1 MTGRGRI
8 SRDASKTGGHR
19 ANHPVG
25 ERGGSLLGLGAVAV
39 LAFAVIGVNFQELSN
54 PTERWRKSGNGKYW
68 IVAFAS
74 VILLA
79 FGWDFLRHGI
89 RRAGMGLEGV
99 AVAGEGGVVYSRA
112 TDRLGRRQE
121 REGRWNFR
129 GVAYNP
135 WGRGKWGPLPQ
146 TETQALP
153 GPAIRSRESCSASG
167 RL

>member
-1 MTGRGRI
+1 MSVDDGATWAPATITYQEGRWSWTLWEVRLE
-8 SRDASKTGGHR
+8 S
-19 ANHPVG
+19 V
-25 ERGGSLLGLGAVAV
+25 
-39 LAFAVIGVNFQELSN
+39 SN
-54 PTERWRKSGNGKYW
+54 
-68 IVAFAS
+68 
-74 VILLA
+74 
-79 FGWDFLRHGI
+79 
-89 RRAGMGLEGV
+89 
-99 AVAGEGGVVYSRA
+99 EGGVVYSRA
-112 TDRLGRRQE
+112 TYRLGRRQE

>member
-1 MTGRGRI
+1 MLALKVDTKEKAASAWSKFPSLTSLPINSVVASVSRRRPSSILAKGYAIGRGAVQIARVEVSI
-8 SRDASKTGGHR
+8 DD
-19 ANHPVG
+19 
-25 ERGGSLLGLGAVAV
+25 GATWAP
-39 LAFAVIGVNFQELSN
+39 AKITYQEG
-54 PTERWRKSGNGKYW
+54 RWSWTLWEARLE
-68 IVAFAS
+68 S
-74 VILLA
+74 VSS
-79 FGWDFLRHGI
+79 
-89 RRAGMGLEGV
+89 
-99 AVAGEGGVVYSRA
+99 EGGVVYSRA